1 MLKLLIIKLKQKE
14 KTMSN
19 EIDEKE
25 MKLIILKRIQKIQ
38 KILRDDTD
46 NNYLRRLKELAQ
58 LDHLTDE
65 EAKEILLAEIEI
77 KGERNE

>member
-1 MLKLLIIKLKQKE
+1 
-14 KTMSN
+14 MSN

-25 MKLIILKRIQKIQ
+25 MKPIILKRIQKIQ

>member
-1 MLKLLIIKLKQKE
+1 
-14 KTMSN
+14 MSN